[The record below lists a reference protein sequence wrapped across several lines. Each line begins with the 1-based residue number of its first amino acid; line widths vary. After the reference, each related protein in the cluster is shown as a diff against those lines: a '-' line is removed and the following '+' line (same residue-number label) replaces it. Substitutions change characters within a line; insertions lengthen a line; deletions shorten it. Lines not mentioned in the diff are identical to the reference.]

1 VFTQCFQRDSN
12 KDKIM
17 VWAFIVST
25 MGLLGWA
32 AFKRFVQWR
41 DGRLMMGRDDI
52 NYAPVTGGR

>member
-1 VFTQCFQRDSN
+1 
-12 KDKIM
+12 M

-32 AFKRFVQWR
+32 AFKRFVQWK
-41 DGRLMMGRDDI
+41 DGRSMMGRQDI